1 MIGRLSPESI
11 FHDKFLKALTK
22 KTRALKSLGGAPF
35 SKEQVEELVLK
46 ATHPATRRYLVHRR
60 LADYAK
66 EYVTELWKTTPKILR
81 GQKRGGGEREEGEN
95 QEDKMPSDGDD
106 VSVAERVLLETDIER
121 RHREKRVR
129 KIVKETPLAS
139 KLDGDEDDDI
149 ESLVALYD
157 GYRGA
162 DEGESSSQGEDEA
175 DYAMA
180 DASQNID

>member
-1 MIGRLSPESI
+1 
-11 FHDKFLKALTK
+11 
-22 KTRALKSLGGAPF
+22 
-35 SKEQVEELVLK
+35 
-46 ATHPATRRYLVHRR
+46 
-60 LADYAK
+60 
-66 EYVTELWKTTPKILR
+66 
-81 GQKRGGGEREEGEN
+81 
-95 QEDKMPSDGDD
+95 MPSDGDD

-129 KIVKETPLAS
+129 KIVRETPLAS

-162 DEGESSSQGEDEA
+162 DEGESSQGEDEV